1 MPLSNYSLFGDDELE
16 KVTITKPLEENVETK
31 ILPLILLPKKRASKS
46 DSALEKEMRKYNRLL
61 KELHEYEE
69 AEKEQQ
75 KQEELYS
82 RLCIEK
88 ILPVKQDLAEVQ
100 ILFIKQIENIFYA
113 NKPTRALEKTFI
125 EVLLTILQD
134 AATVNIDAREIS
146 KTYLDKQISLLSK
159 ADKKQLAK
167 AFERNGYTGPKEGFT
182 NFDAEAFMNNQ
193 TENFDFENFAKNA
206 HEKSAAE
213 AAAKKDSPI
222 SVTELYKELIKL
234 LHPDLEQNETV
245 KIEKEQLMKELT
257 LAKENNNLHDML
269 VIKQKAYE
277 INKAEIKFD
286 SYSLD
291 TLKAYNKILKQ
302 KIDQLIPKYR
312 NGFFNGLSI
321 RNGIIHALPEALPA
335 ELRVK
340 QDIKELKEIKKT
352 IMHNRKAIQNYTAVV
367 EFIKAFELMLQAEDD
382 IDFWDD
388 YDDF

>member
-1 MPLSNYSLFGDDELE
+1 MPVSNYSLFGDDELE
-16 KVTITKPLEENVETK
+16 KATITKPLEEKVETK
-31 ILPLILLPKKRASKS
+31 MLPLILLPKKRASKS
-46 DSALEKEMRKYNRLL
+46 DSPLEKEMRRYNKLL
-61 KELHEYEE
+61 TELHEYEQ

-75 KQEELYS
+75 KQEQLYNQ
-82 RLCIEK
+82 LYIEK
-88 ILPVKQDLAEVQ
+88 LLPVKQDVAEEQ

-125 EVLLTILQD
+125 EVVLTILQD

-146 KTYLDKQISLLSK
+146 KKYLNKQIALLSK

-167 AFERNGYTGPKEGFT
+167 AFERDGYTAPKDDFK

-222 SVTELYKELIKL
+222 SITELYKELIKL
-234 LHPDLEQNETV
+234 LHPDLEQNETL
-245 KIEKEQLMKELT
+245 KIEKEQLIKELT
-257 LAKENNNLHDML
+257 LAKENNDLHDML

-302 KIDQLIPKYR
+302 KIDHLKPKHR
-312 NGFFNGLSI
+312 NSFFNGLSI

-335 ELRVK
+335 ELRVT
-340 QDIKELKEIKKT
+340 QDIKELKEIKRT

-367 EFIKAFELMLQAEDD
+367 GFIKEFELMMQAEDD
-382 IDFWDD
+382 MDYWDE